1 MAKSPTA
8 RIAIDTGLE
17 DRIAAITETVAN
29 ADHEVS
35 VPQRYTGAIGGNPV
49 RVEKTLGGNTV
60 RHF

>member
-8 RIAIDTGLE
+8 RIAIDSGLE

-29 ADHEVS
+29 ADHDVLT
-35 VPQRYTGAIGGNPV
+35 PQRHTAPIGGQPV